1 MIRRPP
7 RSTLFPYTT
16 LFRSNIFAPQSITY
30 ALNQPPLHFAG
41 GAVFDFTGKG
51 FIGGITIERFA
62 AGGRDLK
69 RTEDGTMMRGEV
81 PPPLPPRR
89 AGDFD
94 VPWQVPR
101 PPHRGGGPGP
111 G

>member
-30 ALNQPPLHFAG
+30 VLNQPPLHFAG

-62 AGGRDLK
+62 SGGEGLQRPQEGPLMRVGLPRPPSPRGAVGCDVAGAL
-69 RTEDGTMMRGEV
+69 
-81 PPPLPPRR
+81 PLPP
-89 AGDFD
+89 
-94 VPWQVPR
+94 
-101 PPHRGGGPGP
+101 HGGGGV
-111 G
+111 

>member
-30 ALNQPPLHFAG
+30 VLNQPPLHFAG

-62 AGGRDLK
+62 SRGEGRK
-69 RTEDGTMMRGEV
+69 RTQHRTLMRVGLAR
-81 PPPLPPRR
+81 PPPPP
-89 AGDFD
+89 GGVGCH
-94 VPWQVPR
+94 VPWPLPR
-101 PPHRGGGPGP
+101 PPSR
-111 G
+111 